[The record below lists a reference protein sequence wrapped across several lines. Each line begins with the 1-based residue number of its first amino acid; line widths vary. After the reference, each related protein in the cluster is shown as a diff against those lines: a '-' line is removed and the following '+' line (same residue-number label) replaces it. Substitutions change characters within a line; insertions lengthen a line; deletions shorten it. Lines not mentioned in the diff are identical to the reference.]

1 MKNIIPYKLFESSD
15 YLSVMQYIKDILL
28 ELQDDGLLVEIG
40 TSDEKNN
47 FWGFTYINARIDGN
61 LYDVKKYMD
70 TILSVNDYCLSVG
83 FYIYG
88 IWVGSGISRE
98 DYNLLE
104 FEKAVSNDKCNK
116 APIIIMIRQK

>member
-1 MKNIIPYKLFESSD
+1 MKNIITYNSFTIFESSE
-15 YLSVMQYIKDILL
+15 STEEIKQY
-28 ELQDDGLLVEIG
+28 
-40 TSDEKNN
+40 
-47 FWGFTYINARIDGN
+47 

-83 FYIYG
+83 FYIYC